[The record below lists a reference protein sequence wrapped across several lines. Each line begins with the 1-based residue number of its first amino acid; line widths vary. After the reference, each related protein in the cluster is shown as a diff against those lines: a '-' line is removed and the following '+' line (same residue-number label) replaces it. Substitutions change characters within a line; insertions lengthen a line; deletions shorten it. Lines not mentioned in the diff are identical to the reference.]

1 MKKFAT
7 LLSIALALN
16 TTMALAQAKPAAKP
30 APKPAAKAKLTA
42 KDSLLCEKEWLIVSV
57 EEWGVVSKPPADNSK
72 NDMLKLSLDGT
83 YSIVMFGKPYS
94 GTWSRSGQSLTLKG
108 TAGFFKI
115 LAQEPNK
122 LRLNHFSEEDGNSI
136 FEYEAK

>member
-1 MKKFAT
+1 MKKLFT
-7 LLSIALALN
+7 LLSIALVLN
-16 TTMALAQAKPAAKP
+16 TVAFAQTKPAAKTP
-30 APKPAAKAKLTA
+30 AKPKMTKADSALCG
-42 KDSLLCEKEWLIVSV
+42 KDWKIVSV

-83 YSIVMFGKPYS
+83 YSIVMFGKPQS
-94 GTWSRSGQSLTLKG
+94 GTWTRSGQSLSLKG

-115 LAQEPNK
+115 LAQEPAK

-136 FEYEAK
+136 FEYEHK